1 MLKKIALIALFTGTG
16 QIFAILVL
24 KLLSKHVAPEQ
35 LKAIGQIDS
44 LVFFMTNFIALGLQS
59 VAIRNLALTDSWQ
72 KEYCSTQKARITLGL
87 FLACLSI
94 LFIVDK
100 YYLLFLLAPVLAMS
114 GDYALYG
121 RGFPVF
127 GSFIAFARTFIPFL
141 LLVFMVFFQPGSVS
155 WSYALGLSIVY
166 LVTNFLIS
174 KYLGTPYF
182 FYPQLSSLRL
192 YVSSI
197 GIGLVTISLY
207 FIGQG
212 LVLIIPYFYSAVIT
226 SVAFVGLKLYMMYKG
241 LLRILHQ
248 AFVKEMI
255 REDVCLKVDQLS
267 ILAGLMFAGSVALFP
282 KTFISLFFGQKYITE
297 RNFFLLLAAG
307 GLIYSLFLSMSTRSL
322 LQRKDKVYARITV
335 MAALLAVLV
344 LIVSSFWGQSTTN
357 VALSICAGEI
367 LWSIGLLKIAG
378 TKNAVW
384 SRMAFLFQNLPFFV
398 FPIII
403 RWWLGDGLRYYI
415 LGFSV
420 VGVVLLVLH
429 WQKFT
434 RPLNP

>member
-1 MLKKIALIALFTGTG
+1 MLKKIALIALLTGSG

-59 VAIRNLALTDSWQ
+59 VAIRNLALANNWQ
-72 KEYCSTQKARITLGL
+72 KEYYSTQQARITLGL
-87 FLACLSI
+87 FLACLGV
-94 LFIVDK
+94 LFIVNK

-127 GSFIAFARTFIPFL
+127 GSFIAFTRTFIPFL
-141 LLVFMVFFQPGSVS
+141 ILVLLFFFQPGSLS
-155 WSYALGLSIVY
+155 WGYALGLSLVY
-166 LVTNFLIS
+166 MVTNFLIS
-174 KYLGTPYF
+174 KYLDAPYYF
-182 FYPQLSSLRL
+182 HPQVSSLRL

-197 GIGLVTISLY
+197 GIGLVTLSLY

-212 LVLIIPYFYSAVIT
+212 LVLIIPYFYSALVT
-226 SVAFVGLKLYMMYKG
+226 SVAFVGLKLYMIYKG

-248 AFVKEMI
+248 AFVKEMTN
-255 REDVCLKVDQLS
+255 EDVCFKVDQLS
-267 ILAGLMFAGSVALFP
+267 ILAGLMFVGSVALFP
-282 KTFISLFFGQKYITE
+282 KSFITLLFGQKYITE
-297 RNFFLLLAAG
+297 RSFFLLLAAG
-307 GLIYSLFLSMSTRSL
+307 GLIYSLFLSMSTRSM
-322 LQRKDKVYARITV
+322 LQRKDKAYARITV
-335 MAALLAVLV
+335 MAALLAILF
-344 LIVSSFWGQSTTN
+344 LIVSSFWGQTSAY
-357 VALSICAGEI
+357 VALSICVGEI
-367 LWSIGLLKIAG
+367 YWSLGLLKITG
-378 TKNAVW
+378 TKSAVTG
-384 SRMAFLFQNLPFFV
+384 RLAFLFQNLPFFV
-398 FPIII
+398 FPLIV
-403 RWWLGDGLRYYI
+403 RWWFGDRLEYYI